1 MLDRFGGS
9 AMITITLLSLLTVV
23 IIAWWLLAR
32 RRARVVRARHDE
44 IPLFAVPASQPSQV
58 PRPWTGGART
68 ERRRPTASGVAVH
81 TPASSPAVADS
92 TSRISTPA
100 PTIRTRDGAVS
111 TLARRS
117 RSESPTAN
125 ALANDA
131 FDEMGEAV
139 DGASVRFWRIAD
151 GTLQFLPGRLEI
163 AAGRDAGQE
172 IRFVRTAGPDGTVV
186 TFGRAEGAPYRHV
199 QLREPTV
206 SRVHARMALERGPAE
221 HGGSHPVGDGD
232 TAQRWRIENLS
243 ATNPVV
249 VNGRALAT
257 AAGPSAS
264 VVLSDG
270 DRIEMGE
277 VAFVFHAR

>member
-1 MLDRFGGS
+1 
-9 AMITITLLSLLTVV
+9 MITITLLSLLTVV

-32 RRARVVRARHDE
+32 RRARVARARYDE
-44 IPLFAVPASQPSQV
+44 IPLFSVPESHPSQI
-58 PRPWTGGART
+58 PRPWTGGARS
-68 ERRRPTASGVAVH
+68 ESGRSVASGVTVH

-92 TSRISTPA
+92 TPRISTPA

-111 TLARRS
+111 TLARPS
-117 RSESPTAN
+117 RSEPPTVDT
-125 ALANDA
+125 LVNDA
-131 FDEMGEAV
+131 FDEPGEAV
-139 DGASVRFWRIAD
+139 DGASVRYWRIAD

-206 SRVHARMALERGPAE
+206 SRVHARMALEQGPAAY
-221 HGGSHPVGDGD
+221 GGLEPVGDGG
-232 TAQRWRIENLS
+232 TSQRWRIENLS

-264 VVLSDG
+264 VILSDG